1 MTNNAVIRL
10 VTFAVI
16 IFCFFAMFL
25 TASLSVHADLRPAA
39 SDFSPMVIS
48 ADAAQNEAQLSV
60 LSAAESAAGA
70 EAPSM

>member
-25 TASLSVHADLRPAA
+25 TASLSAHA
-39 SDFSPMVIS
+39 DFSPAGPEPAPIAIS
-48 ADAAQNEAQLSV
+48 VRTAQSDVQLSA
-60 LSAAESAAGA
+60 LSHAEEAGA
-70 EAPSM
+70 EALSMW